1 LTIWAQPDSARLE
14 ELGSQVARGLFSIP
28 IGKRLRL
35 SQIREAQQFAEKGGV
50 GKIVLTP

>member
-1 LTIWAQPDSARLE
+1 VNVFAQPDAVRLE
-14 ELGSQVARGLFSIP
+14 ELGRQVARGLFSIP

-35 SQIREAQQFAEKGGV
+35 AQIREAQHLAENGGI